1 MFLPLVLTGGI
12 RAFVRLLTDAA
23 RCTYDDCQ
31 GTMEGDDMPSQ
42 VTFAVPVVKSIPMY
56 E

>member
-12 RAFVRLLTDAA
+12 RAFVRPFADAA
-23 RCTYDDCQ
+23 RCAHNDCQ
-31 GTMEGDDMPSQ
+31 GTMKGDDMPSQ